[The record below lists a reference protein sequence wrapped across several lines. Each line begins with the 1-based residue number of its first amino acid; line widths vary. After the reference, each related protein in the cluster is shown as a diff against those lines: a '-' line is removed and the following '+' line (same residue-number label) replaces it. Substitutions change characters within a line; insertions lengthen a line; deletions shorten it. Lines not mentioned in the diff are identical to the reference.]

1 MPDVCQTLARRARR
15 IPDVFQTSARRL
27 QTIGDIIE
35 AFEGNEADGK
45 EARPPEHPAEAN
57 DESEEPKAIV
67 ESILDDLMNS
77 LDGGTY
83 IVQSILDDLFSGW
96 IRAPPGCPGAP

>member
-1 MPDVCQTLARRARR
+1 MIRLGGASAEG
-15 IPDVFQTSARRL
+15 QTSARRL

-67 ESILDDLMNS
+67 ESMLMSNCLNCWQRLKHFRKIYFAS
-77 LDGGTY
+77 TFGYSPFPQLGY
-83 IVQSILDDLFSGW
+83 
-96 IRAPPGCPGAP
+96 